1 MKDGARSSVPAPK
14 PGDGGG
20 AGTHAAAVLPW
31 LVAVVFA
38 AAAAGL
44 WLTRPS
50 SEGTGPGPGSAAGLE
65 PEPGSEGPASAGAA
79 AERAERRRL
88 DAALRECRTQLE
100 ASRELLERPVGSAAP
115 PAPPPVVAPQ
125 VDCLSQPAVLAELE
139 RRAADEVR
147 QTMEQQAQQ
156 QREERA
162 SRNEASRRMLEQA
175 AGLSPVESQ
184 RIADLI
190 CAARDLRAVAARE
203 VVAQGA
209 SPDDVRKRLRDD
221 RRDMLQDLAQYL
233 GRERFARLSQVD
245 GAALMAGSIEC
256 EGPSAP

>member
-1 MKDGARSSVPAPK
+1 
-14 PGDGGG
+14 
-20 AGTHAAAVLPW
+20 VLPW

-50 SEGTGPGPGSAAGLE
+50 SEGTGPGPGSAADLE
-65 PEPGSEGPASAGAA
+65 PEAGLEGPADAGAA

-100 ASRELLERPVGSAAP
+100 AFRELAERPVGSAVS
-115 PAPPPVVAPQ
+115 PAPPPAVAPQ
-125 VDCLSQPAVLAELE
+125 VDCLSQPAVLAELQ

-147 QTMEQQAQQ
+147 RTLEQQAK
-156 QREERA
+156 QRQEERT
-162 SRNEASRRMLEQA
+162 SHNETARRMLEQA

-184 RIADLI
+184 HIADLI
-190 CAARDLRAVAARE
+190 CTARDLRAAAAQE

-209 SPDDVRKRLRDD
+209 SPDDVRQRLRDD

-233 GRERFARLSQVD
+233 GRERFARLSQID